1 VYKLLASNNVFARAL
16 TDRSDESRSRE
27 RMVEWVCLAYLWGD
41 EALNSGLFQSLFNES
56 GPADDLE
63 TASGFFWEVRDEKL
77 EPAQVE
83 RILEFWAS
91 CIQWARRQKTQPAR
105 LLSSLSHLASYFQTL
120 DERNKSLLLAVAP
133 FVHSDYTDNLV
144 EELSRLVESNPS
156 GVVEILDRVLEGGT
170 PDFDLDDKLKELI
183 KKLASLGY
191 RGDAIRFVEK
201 LRRTLPG
208 MLEFYKNLVST
219 NT

>member
-1 VYKLLASNNVFARAL
+1 
-16 TDRSDESRSRE
+16 
-27 RMVEWVCLAYLWGD
+27 
-41 EALNSGLFQSLFNES
+41 
-56 GPADDLE
+56 
-63 TASGFFWEVRDEKL
+63 
-77 EPAQVE
+77 
-83 RILEFWAS
+83 
-91 CIQWARRQKTQPAR
+91 
-105 LLSSLSHLASYFQTL
+105 LASYFQTL

-133 FVHSDYTDNLV
+133 FVHSDYNTDNLV